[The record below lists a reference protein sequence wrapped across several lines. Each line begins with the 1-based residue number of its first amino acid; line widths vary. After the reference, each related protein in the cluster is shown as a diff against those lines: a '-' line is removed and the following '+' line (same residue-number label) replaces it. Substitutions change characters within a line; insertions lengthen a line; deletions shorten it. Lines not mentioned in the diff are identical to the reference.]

1 MSQNI
6 IKKRSFWGNVL
17 YTVAPALSIVFLIL
31 IWFMA
36 SKANSVLV
44 PTPVAV
50 FKRFLKTFSVKISG
64 QYIWGHIWASLRRV
78 LIALAF
84 SCGLGIPF
92 GILLGWNQKAE
103 ATLGTLFELIRPI
116 PPIAW
121 LPLVIMLMGIG
132 ETPKVVIVFIGTFT
146 PMVLNTAT
154 SIKLVDPLY
163 LNVGRMF
170 NANNRKLLFGIA
182 LPASLPAIFAGL
194 RTATSG
200 GLMVVMAAEMIG
212 AQAGLGFLI
221 QRGMDA
227 FDVPL
232 IMVGMIVIGVVGALL
247 AIITNYVEKW
257 VCHGAY

>member
-1 MSQNI
+1 MAKN
-6 IKKRSFWGNVL
+6 IKKRSFWANVL
-17 YTVAPALSIVFLIL
+17 YTVLPVLSIVFLVL
-31 IWFMA
+31 IWMYA
-36 SKANSVLV
+36 SHINSLLV
-44 PTPVAV
+44 PSPKMVLD
-50 FKRFLKTFSVKISG
+50 RFIKTFRVKISG
-64 QYIWGHIWASLRRV
+64 HYIFGHIWASLRRV
-78 LIALAF
+78 LVALFF
-84 SCGLGIPF
+84 STVIGIPF
-92 GILLGWNQKAE
+92 GILIGWNKTAE
-103 ATLGTLFELIRPI
+103 STLGTLFEFIRPI

-132 ETPKVVIVFIGTFT
+132 EIPKIIIVFIGTFT
-146 PMVLNTAT
+146 PIVLNTST

-170 NANNRKLLFGIA
+170 NADNKKLLFGIA
-182 LPASLPAIFAGL
+182 LPASLPAIFAGF

-232 IMVGMIVIGVVGALL
+232 IMVGMVVIGIVGALL
-247 AIITNYVEKW
+247 AIVTNYIEKW
-257 VCHGAY
+257 VCRGNN